1 LIAKFVFMN
10 SNKKFTRRRGG
21 GEAEKTERDSKDFD
35 SGATGFIINELRDL
49 SPHPGPLPM
58 NLRHLLSTIDVVS
71 LLTPAPLLVER
82 RALHARCARPDN
94 ERKPGAGEESLLP
107 IMPNFNS
114 FIIKWLQNVF
124 LEGPG

>member
-1 LIAKFVFMN
+1 
-10 SNKKFTRRRGG
+10 
-21 GEAEKTERDSKDFD
+21 
-35 SGATGFIINELRDL
+35 
-49 SPHPGPLPM
+49 M

-124 LEGPG
+124 LEGGRVGIFLGIFDALRRAHINLVQGSIWL